1 MNYEMKKIYKED
13 LKKKK
18 KKKWQKVENFK
29 KLGALW
35 SLEQFSVW
43 ADAFFLFYGLQW
55 SYTVFE

>member
-13 LKKKK
+13 SKKEKK
-18 KKKWQKVENFK
+18 RQKVENFK

-43 ADAFFLFYGLQW
+43 ADAFFLFYCLQW